1 MIIAVDASGKV
12 ALKEADN
19 FRGFKVVSALSDK
32 SRLGEALRIAGRYD
46 GEHAWIAKAWLV
58 EQAPKGANWRGD
70 FDKMV
75 AFAQSKGWVEADAI
89 RAHVEM
95 APT

>member
-46 GEHAWIAKAWLV
+46 GEHA
-58 EQAPKGANWRGD
+58 
-70 FDKMV
+70 
-75 AFAQSKGWVEADAI
+75 
-89 RAHVEM
+89 
-95 APT
+95 